1 MKNHIFY
8 KMGEGRFKAV
18 ATFALM
24 SCTLS
29 VHCANKTLEQT
40 NDSVQPGMT
49 LLASAT
55 ADTEFKPAPDM
66 KPTELEIA
74 VNKKNPY
81 TLYRKGS
88 VAEYA
93 FRYKGK
99 QFKLYGGP
107 SYMQQIVADEK
118 IENGLLVAYVKQAF
132 LNKKGEP
139 AKGISATFKDYFFP
153 TEIDTAGTYHLTHN
167 LAQDIMFITKR
178 SGYGVLIPG
187 DLKPG
192 MKLVTSTIY
201 DESKGGF
208 GNKLKVET
216 IYDNWEVVGEEKLET
231 PAGVFDCMK
240 LTGHLTMKQPIRTD
254 KRQITCWIARGIGIV
269 QYEEIADNDKK
280 REPIIYYLNK
290 IELK

>member
-1 MKNHIFY
+1 MGKNVFC
-8 KMGEGRFKAV
+8 KMSGRQ
-18 ATFALM
+18 LM
-24 SCTLS
+24 VLACVSCLMAAHGAS
-29 VHCANKTLEQT
+29 MNPEQKK
-40 NDSVQPGMT
+40 DSVPSGMP

-55 ADTEFKPAPDM
+55 AEVDFKPARDM
-66 KPTELEIA
+66 NPTDLEIA

-93 FRYKGK
+93 FQYKGK

-107 SYMQQIVADEK
+107 TYMQQIVADER

-139 AKGISATFKDYFFP
+139 SKGISASFKDYLFP

-167 LAQDIMFITKR
+167 LAQDILFITKR

-187 DLKPG
+187 NLKPG
-192 MKLVTSTIY
+192 MKLATSTIY

-216 IYDNWEVVGEEKLET
+216 VYDNWEVVGKEKIET
-231 PAGVFDCMK
+231 PAGSFDCMK
-240 LTGHLTMKQPIRTD
+240 LTGHITFKQPIRTD
-254 KRQITCWIARGIGIV
+254 GKQITCWIARGIGIV
-269 QYEEIADNDKK
+269 QYEEISDNDKK
-280 REPIIYYLNK
+280 HEPIIYYLNK
-290 IELK
+290 LELK